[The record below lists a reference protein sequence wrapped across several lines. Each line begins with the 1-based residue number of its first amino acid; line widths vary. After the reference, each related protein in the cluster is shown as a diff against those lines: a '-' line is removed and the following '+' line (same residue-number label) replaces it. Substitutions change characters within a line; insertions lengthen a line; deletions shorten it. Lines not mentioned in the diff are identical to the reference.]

1 MAGPHVRPST
11 PSAGLGKRRPLPI
24 YVPARDGQTP
34 GLLSACFRTPMSEQV
49 VEHSVHSQEPKSQP
63 STAWS
68 LVSVPLSTL
77 NPDFLVKGH
86 SSTTRVEQLKDPF
99 LNSSAWRTD
108 ISTFCSHAKAGSIL
122 GEARITHV
130 QARKSRRPPFLHE
143 YLLVFFTTANGQRF
157 VARIDRLGKI
167 ASAPGSSFF
176 SWSKKGNSSKGA
188 LDTAVQQVEVYQ
200 IPDSQTGIDSSDGPW
215 YAYDGSWG
223 SYPIATLVSWLD
235 VSLKTTDPFHYPQA
249 NTGQKYPVA
258 RLSDVSRLLEAILFE
273 MPA

>member
-1 MAGPHVRPST
+1 MAGPQIRPST
-11 PSAGLGKRRPLPI
+11 PSAGPGKRRPLPI
-24 YVPARDGQTP
+24 YVPARDGQAP
-34 GLLSACFRTPMSEQV
+34 GLLSAYFRTPTSEQV
-49 VEHSVHSQEPKSQP
+49 VEHSVHPQEPRSQP

-68 LVSVPLSTL
+68 MVSVPLSAL
-77 NPDFLVKGH
+77 NPEFLVKGH

-99 LNSSAWRTD
+99 SNSSAWRTD
-108 ISTFCSHAKAGSIL
+108 ISTFCSHAKTGSIL

-143 YLLVFFTTANGQRF
+143 YLLVFFTTASGQRF

-167 ASAPGSSFF
+167 ASAPGSNFF
-176 SWSKKGNSSKGA
+176 SWSKSGSSSKAA
-188 LDTAVQQVEVYQ
+188 LNTAVQQVEAYR
-200 IPDSQTGIDSSDGPW
+200 IPDSQTSIDSLDGPW

-235 VSLKTTDPFHYPQA
+235 VSLKPTDPFHYPQA
-249 NTGQKYPVA
+249 NPDQKFPVA